1 MKRYTA
7 MAATGAVALASAGA
21 LIVPAVAS
29 GSATTHTAKFT
40 AVLQKQAQFSKR
52 SFGETDKNLS
62 HGKIVGFDVING
74 RVNPNTNRPHGWVAV
89 STRGGMMFGTLR
101 FTNGPVTRGSITGGT
116 GRFSGATGTI
126 YAKSLNSSGT
136 RTAVVVTYRN

>member
-74 RVNPNTNRPHGWVAV
+74 PHGWVAV

-101 FTNGPVTRGSITGGT
+101 FTNGPVTRGRITGGT